1 MTRVCRKRILAQLL
15 FPHLKTDFCDTIETK
30 AVVVISL
37 DSRANSRQKSKK
49 HELRFVRSHLC
60 SNNPP
65 LYIKS
70 SLENRCS
77 KRCLFSIRPRQMIG
91 KSRVVVGRIEGI
103 LECLFFCLLS
113 GGKSRFTDSCCST
126 RCKQN
131 SLTGGKK
138 PSKPDRGC
146 KFRASIEHKLTRGLS
161 QKTVCVYAICS
172 PLSRLSSQF
181 CYNVTKCSWMQ
192 ENKSVNVF
200 SFTFVIV
207 LFYLMFTSCCSCTN
221 DYKTPSSFLLHSAS
235 FDVLYCF

>member
-1 MTRVCRKRILAQLL
+1 MRETRFRKGSRVTRVCRKRILAQLL

-37 DSRANSRQKSKK
+37 DSRANSRQKSEK

-65 LYIKS
+65 LYVKS
-70 SLENRCS
+70 SVESRCS

-138 PSKPDRGC
+138 LQNPIVDANSELRLNTNLQEDYPKKLFVFMQFVLHYLACHLSFVTMLQNVRGC
-146 KFRASIEHKLTRGLS
+146 R
-161 QKTVCVYAICS
+161 KTN
-172 PLSRLSSQF
+172 L
-181 CYNVTKCSWMQ
+181 
-192 ENKSVNVF
+192 
-200 SFTFVIV
+200 
-207 LFYLMFTSCCSCTN
+207 
-221 DYKTPSSFLLHSAS
+221 
-235 FDVLYCF
+235 